1 MRVTTKHSASSY
13 GVPVILD
20 DRGSLMDYGPGVRAI
35 QDKTGL
41 DNQALADACG
51 VSVRTVEG
59 WRQGRIPTAAA
70 LNVMADLV

>member
-20 DRGSLMDYGPGVRAI
+20 DRGSVMDYGPGVQAI
-35 QDKTGL
+35 QERTGL
-41 DNQALADACG
+41 GNEQLAEHCG

-59 WRQGRIPTAAA
+59 WRQGRTPTAAA
-70 LNVMADLV
+70 LNVMAELV